1 MENLNLIKKIINNTN
16 HTIESIAEILN
27 VDIEELQSEPDELS
41 NTKINHYKIQLLSDF
56 LDSYSLTFEGNSSR
70 MNSSE

>member
-27 VDIEELQSEPDELS
+27 VDIEELQLETDLS
-41 NTKINHYKIQLLSDF
+41 NKKINHYQIKILSDF
-56 LDSYSLTFEGNSSR
+56 LDSYALTFEGNSSR
-70 MNSSE
+70 INSSK